1 MKPARTA
8 RTAARAQGARAAFD
22 EALDEVA
29 RSIATFKADPPDDD
43 FQRGYLAALRRLQSE
58 IKRLRAE
65 VAS

>member
-22 EALDEVA
+22 EALRDVGE
-29 RSIATFKADPPDDD
+29 SIATFKADPPDTD
-43 FQRGYLAALRRLQSE
+43 FQRGYLAALRRLQGE
-58 IKRLRAE
+58 IKRLRGE